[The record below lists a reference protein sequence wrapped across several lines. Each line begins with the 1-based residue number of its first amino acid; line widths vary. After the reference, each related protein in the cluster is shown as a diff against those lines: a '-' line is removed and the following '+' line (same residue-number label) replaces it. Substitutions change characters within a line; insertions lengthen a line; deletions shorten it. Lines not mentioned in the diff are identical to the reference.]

1 MQNKDQDQ
9 DQPKKQSGVYER
21 LQTKKNKSRVYE
33 KTIKPYRNYEN
44 IINPYSNRNLVNPYN
59 LINPYNNLGNSYN
72 NIPVYAQTPPVMNVF
87 PQNISSHPINPIPVI
102 PVPGPFPVFANYQP
116 EINKIIKNKYDIKVS
131 HTDLNGIRHIYQ
143 DLLPKPINP
152 ELGHFAL
159 IIDRLNIYE
168 YFETVFGSNYSN
180 NPTND
185 ITTPSNQNLEF
196 LFGRIK
202 INGYNSYYTDSNDT
216 VLSSMIRAPPN
227 FFMFNICY
235 PIFVNNNNIECDHN
249 SQKGNMRVYNIVNG
263 GTISSEI
270 KYYEKI
276 KDIIQN
282 NQCPNFVLSY
292 GMIVGNYTIDWNT
305 IAYMTNQIE
314 IPKSTNS
321 SLCLVNLTEGI
332 SQNIID
338 WASPSTKTNTINDT
352 IVTIMSNT
360 GSKNLNILKNILFQ
374 LLIGIYFLIK
384 ENIIFDNFSLK
395 NNVYI
400 KRINI
405 TIPKIKYWKYIIN
418 NVEYFLPNNGYL
430 VMIDSNFKHTNIG
443 LENLNPNVFGN
454 LLTTLPSKFIGPR
467 KEFIDEIN
475 KELHK
480 IDDLVLKARNAAA
493 AAAAGAPAAGAPAAG
508 AAVNI
513 DNKEI
518 LNKLIDIIVSNFYE
532 YISDDVGKMIDEQEL
547 NTNYN
552 KIEGYEEYKPGD
564 LVTYNKNPNYPIIS
578 IYKKDKTADKHIIIT
593 NKLDMNKYLIKQ
605 NNKDDIV
612 NKEITNDLITKITNK
627 SNYNS
632 KEILETY
639 YVN

>member
-1 MQNKDQDQ
+1 MQNKDENQQ
-9 DQPKKQSGVYER
+9 KKQSGVYER
-21 LQTKKNKSRVYE
+21 LQTKKNKSRIYE

-44 IINPYSNRNLVNPYN
+44 IINPYSNRNLINPYN
-59 LINPYNNLGNSYN
+59 LVNPYNNLGNSYN

-87 PQNISSHPINPIPVI
+87 PQNISSHPINPIPVV
-102 PVPGPFPVFANYQP
+102 PVPGSFPVFANYQP
-116 EINKIIKNKYDIKVS
+116 EINKITTNKYNIHVS
-131 HTDLNGIRHIYQ
+131 HANLNGITHIYQ

-152 ELGHFAL
+152 ELGYSAL

-185 ITTPSNQNLEF
+185 INTQSNQNLDF

-202 INGYNSYYTDSNDT
+202 INGYNSYYTDSNST
-216 VLSSMIRAPPN
+216 IISSMVRAPAN

-235 PIFVNNNNIECDHN
+235 PIFVNTSNNNIECDHN
-249 SQKGNMRVYNIVNG
+249 SQKGNMRVYNIVTGNA
-263 GTISSEI
+263 ISNEI
-270 KYYEKI
+270 RYYEKI

-292 GMIVGNYTIDWNT
+292 GMIFGNYTIDWNS
-305 IAYMTNQIE
+305 IANMTNQIE

-321 SLCLVNLTEGI
+321 SFCLVNLTEGI
-332 SQNIID
+332 SQNIIN
-338 WASPSTKTNTINDT
+338 WASPTTNTNTNTINDT
-352 IVTIMSNT
+352 IITIMSNT
-360 GSKNLNILKNILFQ
+360 GSKDLTILKNILFQ

-384 ENIIFDNFSLK
+384 ENIIFNNFSLK

-405 TIPKIKYWKYIIN
+405 TMPKIKYWKYIIN
-418 NVEYFLPNNGYL
+418 NVEYFLPNNSYL

-443 LENLNPNVFGN
+443 LENLKPNVFRN
-454 LLTTLPSKFIGPR
+454 LLTNLTTKFIGAR
-467 KEFIDEIN
+467 KDFIDKIN
-475 KELHK
+475 NELHVV
-480 IDDLVLKARNAAA
+480 DTLVANAAA
-493 AAAAGAPAAGAPAAG
+493 APAAVPGPAAP
-508 AAVNI
+508 NI
-513 DNKEI
+513 DNKKI

-552 KIEGYEEYKPGD
+552 KIEGYDEYKPGD
-564 LVTYNKNPNYPIIS
+564 LITYNKNPNYPIIS
-578 IYKKDKTADKHIIIT
+578 VYKEDKTDKTDNKHIIFT
-593 NKLDMNKYLIKQ
+593 NKLDINKYVIKP
-605 NNKDDIV
+605 NNKDDIDV
-612 NKEITNDLITKITNK
+612 KTVSNDLISKIINK

>member
-1 MQNKDQDQ
+1 MQNKDE

-21 LQTKKNKSRVYE
+21 LQTKKNKSRLYE

-44 IINPYSNRNLVNPYN
+44 IINPYSNMNLVNPYN

-72 NIPVYAQTPPVMNVF
+72 NIPVYAQAPPVMNVF
-87 PQNISSHPINPIPVI
+87 PQNISSNPIHPIPVV
-102 PVPGPFPVFANYQP
+102 PVPGSFPVFANYQP
-116 EINKIIKNKYDIKVS
+116 EINKITKYNINVS
-131 HTDLNGIRHIYQ
+131 HANLNGIRHIYQ
-143 DLLPKPINP
+143 DLLPNPINP
-152 ELGHFAL
+152 ELGYSAL

-168 YFETVFGSNYSN
+168 YFETVFGTNYST
-180 NPTND
+180 NPTTD
-185 ITTPSNQNLEF
+185 INTPSNQNLEF
-196 LFGRIK
+196 LFSRIK
-202 INGYNSYYTDSNDT
+202 INGYNSYYTDSNDN
-216 VLSSMIRAPPN
+216 VISPIVRAPPN

-249 SQKGNMRVYNIVNG
+249 SQKGNMRIYNIVTGNA
-263 GTISSEI
+263 ISNEI
-270 KYYEKI
+270 RYYEKI

-292 GMIVGNYTIDWNT
+292 GMIIGNYTIDWNS
-305 IAYMTNQIE
+305 IAHMTNQIE

-321 SLCLVNLTEGI
+321 STCLVNLTEGI
-332 SQNIID
+332 SQNIIN
-338 WASPSTKTNTINDT
+338 WASPTTNTNTINDT
-352 IVTIMSNT
+352 IITIMSNT
-360 GSKNLNILKNILFQ
+360 GSKDLNILKNMLFQ

-384 ENIIFDNFSLK
+384 ENIIFNNFSLK

-405 TIPKIKYWKYIIN
+405 TMPKIKYWKYIIN
-418 NVEYFLPNNGYL
+418 NVEYFLPNDGYL

-454 LLTTLPSKFIGPR
+454 LLTNLPSKFIGAR
-467 KEFIDEIN
+467 KDFIDKIN
-475 KELHK
+475 KELRA
-480 IDDLVLKARNAAA
+480 IDTLVTNAV
-493 AAAAGAPAAGAPAAG
+493 AAGPAPGPGPAPGAPP
-508 AAVNI
+508 VSPNI

-518 LNKLIDIIVSNFYE
+518 LDKLIDIIVSNFYE

-552 KIEGYEEYKPGD
+552 KIDGYDEYKPGD
-564 LVTYNKNPNYPIIS
+564 LVTFNKNPNYPIIS
-578 IYKKDKTADKHIIIT
+578 VYKEDKTENKHIIFT
-593 NKLDMNKYLIKQ
+593 NKLDINKYVIKR

-612 NKEITNDLITKITNK
+612 VKTVSNDLISKIINK